1 MVGRAY
7 LPHETCLEYPWRF
20 SSRLSALR
28 GRAAFWRAEPRPCP
42 TTGRRVHCHLQGDLA
57 IEEGSAEFQVL
68 PSGTIAV
75 ETASGREGII
85 LKRQM

>member
-1 MVGRAY
+1 M
-7 LPHETCLEYPWRF
+7 PHNRQE
-20 SSRLSALR
+20 
-28 GRAAFWRAEPRPCP
+28 G
-42 TTGRRVHCHLQGDLA
+42 HCHLQGDLA

-85 LKRQM
+85 LKRLTNRFFFFQLSVKAKGVMT

>member
-1 MVGRAY
+1 M
-7 LPHETCLEYPWRF
+7 PHNRQE
-20 SSRLSALR
+20 
-28 GRAAFWRAEPRPCP
+28 G
-42 TTGRRVHCHLQGDLA
+42 HCHLQGDLA

-85 LKRQM
+85 LTFTRRSHTYSG

>member
-1 MVGRAY
+1 M
-7 LPHETCLEYPWRF
+7 PHNRQE
-20 SSRLSALR
+20 
-28 GRAAFWRAEPRPCP
+28 G
-42 TTGRRVHCHLQGDLA
+42 HCHLQGDLA